1 MNNKLF
7 RTRKIRPKKSSLAR
21 SFAFSSIRIRIRDA
35 VRFGSMID
43 QTHTL
48 LGRPFSRRPEQV
60 NRKIINLYD
69 TRSYISYSL
78 ASISIY
84 WPSARVATI
93 VRYEGPKYAI
103 ECVVTRNSPSYIR
116 ETSAANRSSESSSI
130 LIIYHHSYW
139 NHHVCRSVVH
149 LCISAPSRSS
159 FSAFVNGK
167 FGLMDPHYKL
177 RGSIGAIIIVGAREY
192 FINFSP
198 AITENLQGS
207 LTCSLCNIMS
217 SHI

>member
-1 MNNKLF
+1 MRAVNNKLF

-130 LIIYHHSYW
+130 LIIYHHSY
-139 NHHVCRSVVH
+139 
-149 LCISAPSRSS
+149 
-159 FSAFVNGK
+159 
-167 FGLMDPHYKL
+167 
-177 RGSIGAIIIVGAREY
+177 
-192 FINFSP
+192 
-198 AITENLQGS
+198 
-207 LTCSLCNIMS
+207 
-217 SHI
+217 